1 MNFRRRRFSA
11 APALFGRQEILPS
24 PSSPFYAIANSLA
37 DWGGKVNGENSLFF
51 HDIQKKYNHCAL
63 TFFAYGAIMA
73 KRARKGERH
82 VRRMIVIAG
91 HYGSGKTELAVSL
104 AMELARRKQ
113 REFPRLA
120 IVDLDVA
127 NPYFRSRER
136 MELLEKNGVSVYGDA
151 FHSTGSAAEL
161 PALTAALRAPLEDG
175 GCQTIVDLGG
185 NDAGARVLRQF
196 AKYFQGQDHELWV
209 VVNFRRYETLTLET
223 SREHVESIWR
233 ELDMPV
239 TGLVNNTHLLR
250 ETTPAIIR
258 EGYEKASALSAQMG
272 IPLLFTCYPAG
283 IVSPE
288 EIRDIPSL
296 RPLGLYMRPAYLD
309 K

>member
-1 MNFRRRRFSA
+1 MV
-11 APALFGRQEILPS
+11 LFERE
-24 PSSPFYAIANSLA
+24 
-37 DWGGKVNGENSLFF
+37 GGK
-51 HDIQKKYNHCAL
+51 A
-63 TFFAYGAIMA
+63 M
-73 KRARKGERH
+73 
-82 VRRMIVIAG
+82 RRMTVIAG

-104 AMELARRKQ
+104 AMELAQGSQ
-113 REFPRLA
+113 REYPRLA

-136 MELLEKNGVSVYGDA
+136 MDLLEAHGVAVYGDT
-151 FHSTGSAAEL
+151 FHSTGATAEL
-161 PALTAALRAPLEDG
+161 PALTAALRAPLEDE
-175 GCQTIVDLGG
+175 GCRTIVDLGG

-196 AKYFQGQDHELWV
+196 GKYFEGNDHELWA

-223 SREHVESIWR
+223 AREHVEAIQN
-233 ELDMPV
+233 ELQIRV

-250 ETTPAIIR
+250 ETTAGIIR
-258 EGYEKASALSAQMG
+258 EGYEKARALSENMQ

-283 IVSPE
+283 IVQPE
-288 EIRDIPSL
+288 ELEGISPL

>member
-1 MNFRRRRFSA
+1 M
-11 APALFGRQEILPS
+11 
-24 PSSPFYAIANSLA
+24 
-37 DWGGKVNGENSLFF
+37 
-51 HDIQKKYNHCAL
+51 
-63 TFFAYGAIMA
+63 
-73 KRARKGERH
+73 
-82 VRRMIVIAG
+82 IAG

-104 AMELARRKQ
+104 AMELAKEKSRTY
-113 REFPRLA
+113 PRLA

-136 MELLEKNGVSVYGDA
+136 MDLLEANGVRVYGDA
-151 FHSTGSAAEL
+151 YHSTGATAEL
-161 PALTAALRAPLEDG
+161 PALTAALRAPLEDE

-196 AKYFQGQDHELWV
+196 EKYFSGEDHELWA
-209 VVNFRRYETLTLET
+209 VVNFRRYETLTVENA
-223 SREHVESIWR
+223 REHVESIR
-233 ELDMPV
+233 NELRLPV

-250 ETTPAIIR
+250 ETTPEILM
-258 EGYEKASALSAQMG
+258 EGYEKAKALSKEMG

-283 IVSPE
+283 VIDPGDLAG
-288 EIRDIPSL
+288 IAPL

>member
-1 MNFRRRRFSA
+1 M
-11 APALFGRQEILPS
+11 
-24 PSSPFYAIANSLA
+24 
-37 DWGGKVNGENSLFF
+37 
-51 HDIQKKYNHCAL
+51 
-63 TFFAYGAIMA
+63 
-73 KRARKGERH
+73 
-82 VRRMIVIAG
+82 RRMTVIAG

-104 AMELARRKQ
+104 AMELARQPDR
-113 REFPRLA
+113 RYPRLA

-151 FHSTGSAAEL
+151 FHSTGATAEL
-161 PALTAALRAPLEDG
+161 PALTAALRAPLEDE

-196 AKYFQGQDHELWV
+196 EKYFENNDHELWA
-209 VVNFRRYETLTLET
+209 VVNFRRYETLTVET
-223 SREHVESIWR
+223 AREHVESIQN
-233 ELDMPV
+233 ELRLPV

-250 ETTPAIIR
+250 ETASDIIR
-258 EGYEKASALSAQMG
+258 EGYEKAVLLSKDMN

-283 IVSPE
+283 IIRPE
-288 EIRDIPSL
+288 ELEGISPL

>member
-1 MNFRRRRFSA
+1 M
-11 APALFGRQEILPS
+11 
-24 PSSPFYAIANSLA
+24 
-37 DWGGKVNGENSLFF
+37 
-51 HDIQKKYNHCAL
+51 
-63 TFFAYGAIMA
+63 
-73 KRARKGERH
+73 
-82 VRRMIVIAG
+82 IAG

-104 AMELARRKQ
+104 AMELAKEKSRPY
-113 REFPRLA
+113 PRLA

-136 MELLEKNGVSVYGDA
+136 MDLLEANGVRVYGDA
-151 FHSTGSAAEL
+151 YHSTGATAEL
-161 PALTAALRAPLEDG
+161 PALTAALRAPLEDE

-196 AKYFQGQDHELWV
+196 EKYFSGEDHELWA
-209 VVNFRRYETLTLET
+209 VVNFRRYETLTVENAG
-223 SREHVESIWR
+223 EHVESIR
-233 ELDMPV
+233 NELRLPV

-250 ETTPAIIR
+250 ETTPEILM
-258 EGYEKASALSAQMG
+258 EGYEKAKALSKEMG

-283 IVSPE
+283 VIDPKDLE
-288 EIRDIPSL
+288 GIAPL

>member
-1 MNFRRRRFSA
+1 M
-11 APALFGRQEILPS
+11 
-24 PSSPFYAIANSLA
+24 
-37 DWGGKVNGENSLFF
+37 
-51 HDIQKKYNHCAL
+51 
-63 TFFAYGAIMA
+63 
-73 KRARKGERH
+73 
-82 VRRMIVIAG
+82 RRMIVIAG

-104 AMELARRKQ
+104 AMELAQSQARRY
-113 REFPRLA
+113 PRLA

-136 MELLEKNGVSVYGDA
+136 MDILESHGVSVYGDT
-151 FHSTGSAAEL
+151 FHSTGATAEL
-161 PALTAALRAPLEDG
+161 PALTAALRAPLEDE

-196 AKYFQGQDHELWV
+196 EKYFSGSDHELWA
-209 VVNFRRYETLTLET
+209 VVNFRRYETLTVD
-223 SREHVESIWR
+223 SSMEHVLSIQN
-233 ELDMPV
+233 ELRMPV

-250 ETTPAIIR
+250 ETTGDIIR
-258 EGYEKASALSAQMG
+258 EGYEKARALSQNMQ

-283 IVSPE
+283 IIQPE
-288 EIRDIPSL
+288 ALKGITPL

>member
-1 MNFRRRRFSA
+1 MRR
-11 APALFGRQEILPS
+11 L
-24 PSSPFYAIANSLA
+24 
-37 DWGGKVNGENSLFF
+37 
-51 HDIQKKYNHCAL
+51 
-63 TFFAYGAIMA
+63 
-73 KRARKGERH
+73 
-82 VRRMIVIAG
+82 IVIAG

-104 AMELARRKQ
+104 AMELAQSQARQ
-113 REFPRLA
+113 YPRLA

-136 MELLEKNGVSVYGDA
+136 MDILESHGVSVYGDT
-151 FHSTGSAAEL
+151 FHSTGATAEL
-161 PALTAALRAPLEDG
+161 PALTAALRAPLEDE

-196 AKYFQGQDHELWV
+196 EKYFSGSDHELWA
-209 VVNFRRYETLTLET
+209 VVNFRRYETLTVD
-223 SREHVESIWR
+223 SSMEHVLSIQN
-233 ELDMPV
+233 ELRMPV

-250 ETTPAIIR
+250 ETTGDIIR
-258 EGYEKASALSAQMG
+258 EGYEKARALSQNMQ

-283 IVSPE
+283 IIQPE
-288 EIRDIPSL
+288 ALKGITPL

>member
-1 MNFRRRRFSA
+1 M
-11 APALFGRQEILPS
+11 
-24 PSSPFYAIANSLA
+24 
-37 DWGGKVNGENSLFF
+37 
-51 HDIQKKYNHCAL
+51 
-63 TFFAYGAIMA
+63 
-73 KRARKGERH
+73 KRI
-82 VRRMIVIAG
+82 IVIAG

-104 AMELARRKQ
+104 AMELAQSQARQ
-113 REFPRLA
+113 YPRLA

-136 MELLEKNGVSVYGDA
+136 MDILESHGVSVYGDT
-151 FHSTGSAAEL
+151 FHSTGATAEL
-161 PALTAALRAPLEDG
+161 PALTAALRAPLEDE

-196 AKYFQGQDHELWV
+196 EKYFSGSDHELWA
-209 VVNFRRYETLTLET
+209 VVNFRRYETLTVD
-223 SREHVESIWR
+223 SSMEHVLSIQN
-233 ELDMPV
+233 ELRMPV

-250 ETTPAIIR
+250 ETTGDIIR
-258 EGYEKASALSAQMG
+258 EGYEKARALSENMQ

-283 IVSPE
+283 IIQPE
-288 EIRDIPSL
+288 ALKGITPL

>member
-1 MNFRRRRFSA
+1 MRR
-11 APALFGRQEILPS
+11 L
-24 PSSPFYAIANSLA
+24 
-37 DWGGKVNGENSLFF
+37 
-51 HDIQKKYNHCAL
+51 
-63 TFFAYGAIMA
+63 
-73 KRARKGERH
+73 
-82 VRRMIVIAG
+82 IVIAG

-104 AMELARRKQ
+104 AMELAQSQARRY
-113 REFPRLA
+113 PRLA

-136 MELLEKNGVSVYGDA
+136 MDILESHGVSVYGDT
-151 FHSTGSAAEL
+151 FHSTGATAEL
-161 PALTAALRAPLEDG
+161 PALTAALRAPLEDE

-196 AKYFQGQDHELWV
+196 EKYFSGSDHELWA
-209 VVNFRRYETLTLET
+209 VVNFRRYETLTVD
-223 SREHVESIWR
+223 SSMEHVLSIQN
-233 ELDMPV
+233 ELRMPV

-250 ETTPAIIR
+250 ETTGDIIR
-258 EGYEKASALSAQMG
+258 EGYEKARALSENIQ

-283 IVSPE
+283 IIQPE
-288 EIRDIPSL
+288 ALKGITPL

>member
-1 MNFRRRRFSA
+1 
-11 APALFGRQEILPS
+11 
-24 PSSPFYAIANSLA
+24 
-37 DWGGKVNGENSLFF
+37 
-51 HDIQKKYNHCAL
+51 
-63 TFFAYGAIMA
+63 
-73 KRARKGERH
+73 
-82 VRRMIVIAG
+82 MIVIAG

-104 AMELARRKQ
+104 AMELANQPDK
-113 REFPRLA
+113 EYPRLA

-136 MELLEKNGVSVYGDA
+136 MDVLEAHGVSVYGDT
-151 FHSTGSAAEL
+151 FHSTGATAEL
-161 PALTAALRAPLEDG
+161 PALTAALRAPLEDE

-196 AKYFQGQDHELWV
+196 GKYFEGDDHELWA
-209 VVNFRRYETLTLET
+209 VVNFRRYETLAVET
-223 SREHVESIWR
+223 AREHVEAIQN
-233 ELDMPV
+233 ELRIPV

-250 ETTPAIIR
+250 ETNADIIR
-258 EGYEKASALSAQMG
+258 EGYEKAQSLSDEMN

-283 IVSPE
+283 IVQPE
-288 EIRDIPSL
+288 ELEGISPL